1 MSMPVTA
8 DGGGIMQKTISIDNT
23 AQGYLELLRDR
34 GIKYFFGNAGTDFAS
49 LVDGFAKFAEQGKPY
64 PRPITVPHEF
74 LGVSMAHGFYMIT
87 GEPQVVMVHV
97 IVGIANASGAIMNA
111 ARANVPIIFSAGRTP
126 FTEAGHIGSRN
137 VQIHWAQ
144 ESFDQ
149 GSLIREFVKW
159 DYELRYFSQLESVVD
174 RALAT
179 AMAEPRGP
187 VYLSLPREVLAEAH
201 SEITFTTGGRQQ
213 IGGTLHP
220 DPTQIQEVAKLF
232 AHAEHPL
239 IITAGA
245 GRDPQAVEALVAFA
259 ESFAIPVVVGLNNM
273 YMNFPTTHPLH
284 LGFDPAPYLGGADV
298 VLVIDS
304 DVPWFPTVVTPKETA
319 RVIQLRP
326 DPLYSRYPLRGYPT
340 DIAMAADPAAA
351 LRLLTQEMARYQGRA
366 KRKIS
371 RRFEA
376 LRKEHERQRQA
387 WQEQAEAVKDD
398 RPIDMIWLSACIN
411 QVKDAETILVNDYDL
426 LWTQVDLDIPGSL
439 FGSSPASGLGWG
451 VGAALGAKLAAPEK
465 TVIAT
470 VGDGSYLFSAPTA
483 CHFVSRAYTLPILVV
498 IFNNQCWNAVRRAT
512 QGLHPQG
519 WAVKTNHF
527 PLTEL
532 SPSPAYEMIC
542 EANGGYGERVEN
554 PEEVVPALQRALRV
568 VREERRQAVLNI
580 ICKHP

>member
-1 MSMPVTA
+1 
-8 DGGGIMQKTISIDNT
+8 MQKTISIENT

-34 GIKYFFGNAGTDFAS
+34 GVKYFFGNAGTDFAS
-49 LVDGFAKFAEQGKPY
+49 LVDAFAKFSEEGKPY

-74 LGVSMAHGFYMIT
+74 LGVSMAHGYYMIT

-97 IVGIANASGAIMNA
+97 IVGTANASGAIMNA
-111 ARANVPIIFSAGRTP
+111 ARSNVPIIFSAGRTP
-126 FTEAGHIGSRN
+126 FTEAGLVGSRD

-159 DYELRYFSQLESVVD
+159 DFELKHFSQLESVVD
-174 RALAT
+174 RALAI

-187 VYLSLPREVLAEAH
+187 VYLTLPREVLAEAH
-201 SEITFTTGGRQQ
+201 SDITMSPGGRQQ
-213 IGGTLHP
+213 IGGTLHA
-220 DPTQIQEVAKLF
+220 DPNRIKEVAELF

-239 IITAGA
+239 IITAA
-245 GRDPQAVEALVAFA
+245 VGRDPQAVEALVGFA
-259 ESFAIPVVVGLNNM
+259 DSFAIPVVVGMNNM

-284 LGFDPAPYLGGADV
+284 LGFDPAPYLREADV

-319 RVIQLRP
+319 RVIQLCS
-326 DPLYSRYPLRGYPT
+326 DPLYSRYPLRGYPI
-340 DIAMAADPAAA
+340 DIAMAADPIAA
-351 LRLLTQEMARYQGRA
+351 LRLITHEMARYQGRA
-366 KRKIS
+366 KQKIS
-371 RRFEA
+371 KRFEV

-387 WQEQAEAVKDD
+387 WQEEAQGVKVDK
-398 RPIDMIWLSACIN
+398 PIDPIWLSACIN
-411 QVKDAETILVNDYDL
+411 QVKDGETILINEYDL
-426 LWTQVDLDIPGSL
+426 LLTQVDLVMPGNF
-439 FGSSPASGLGWG
+439 FGSSPGSGLGWG

-470 VGDGSYLFSAPTA
+470 VGDGSYLFSVPTA
-483 CHFVSRAYTLPILVV
+483 CHFVSRAYALPILVV

-512 QGLHPQG
+512 QSVHPQG
-519 WAVKTNHF
+519 WAVKNNHF
-527 PLTEL
+527 PLSEL
-532 SPSPAYEMIC
+532 TPTPAYEMIC

-554 PEEVVPALQRALRV
+554 PEEVLPALKRALRV
-568 VREERRQAVLNI
+568 VREEQRQAVLNV